1 MKELDVLLED
11 FLARHEQ
18 ELMAGGWPELETLL
32 YSEDDLVWDWLQQPA
47 SKQAAPF
54 RDVLQIIRSGPA

>member
-47 SKQAAPF
+47 REQAAP
-54 RDVLQIIRSGPA
+54 A